1 MNREV
6 MSFNVSNKG
15 RDCTTSKQMEDGPSC
30 HCLSRADQGLA
41 PPPRIAGL
49 IILRNGTAL
58 ISDQCKRATFT
69 VATPCHYTD

>member
-1 MNREV
+1 MFQIRGETV
-6 MSFNVSNKG
+6 QRQSRWRMVS
-15 RDCTTSKQMEDGPSC
+15 SC
-30 HCLSRADQGLA
+30 HCLTCADQGLS
-41 PPPRIAGL
+41 PPPPIAGL